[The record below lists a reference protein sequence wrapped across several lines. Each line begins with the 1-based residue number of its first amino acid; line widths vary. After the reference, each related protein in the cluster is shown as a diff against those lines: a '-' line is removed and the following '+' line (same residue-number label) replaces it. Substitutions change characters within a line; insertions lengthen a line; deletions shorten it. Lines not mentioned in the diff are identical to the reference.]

1 MRCGLGCR
9 VSGVTGKWDAVV
21 GSGWPVGWSL
31 MSDRLNG
38 TETSAALRRSLS
50 VLMDGESAGDPASGN
65 IEQVCALWRQ
75 DADARAAWHAYHL
88 IGDVLRSDELAVP
101 PARDEAF
108 LQALRLKLAH
118 EAVPLSPAL
127 LRPLAQPAPSGNRV
141 VARSARWWM
150 APAAVAAGF
159 VAVAGLLVV
168 TRVFSPDVG
177 GGAVLAEAA
186 TATATARDGVV
197 LASDTLVSGAVVRNP
212 GLDRYLEAHRSLTNG
227 VVAAG
232 GAEHR
237 VQIVFESK

>member
-1 MRCGLGCR
+1 
-9 VSGVTGKWDAVV
+9 
-21 GSGWPVGWSL
+21 
-31 MSDRLNG
+31 MSDTVNG
-38 TETSAALRRSLS
+38 TEAKAALRRSLS
-50 VLMDGESAGDPASGN
+50 VLMDGEAAGDPASGSV
-65 IEQVCALWRQ
+65 EQVCARWGQ
-75 DADARAAWHAYHL
+75 DADARATWHAFHL
-88 IGDVLRSDELAVP
+88 IGDVLRSDELALA

-118 EAVPLSPAL
+118 EAVPLSPAP
-127 LRPLAQPAPSGNRV
+127 LRPLLQPAAPSGRA
-141 VARSARWWM
+141 VARPARWWM

-177 GGAVLAEAA
+177 GGAVLAKAPA
-186 TATATARDGVV
+186 VVGRDGVV
-197 LASDTLVSGAVVRNP
+197 LASDTLASGALVRNAS
-212 GLDRYLEAHRSLTNG
+212 LDRYLEAHRSLSNG

>member
-1 MRCGLGCR
+1 
-9 VSGVTGKWDAVV
+9 
-21 GSGWPVGWSL
+21 

-127 LRPLAQPAPSGNRV
+127 LRPLAQPAPSGNKG

>member
-1 MRCGLGCR
+1 M
-9 VSGVTGKWDAVV
+9 
-21 GSGWPVGWSL
+21 
-31 MSDRLNG
+31 
-38 TETSAALRRSLS
+38 RRSLS
-50 VLMDGESAGDPASGN
+50 VLMDGEAAGDPASGSV
-65 IEQVCALWRQ
+65 EQVCAYWGQ
-75 DADARAAWHAYHL
+75 DADARATWHAYHL
-88 IGDVLRSDELAVP
+88 IGDVLRSDELALA

-118 EAVPLSPAL
+118 EAVPLSPAP
-127 LRPLAQPAPSGNRV
+127 LRSLPLPAAPSGRA

-168 TRVFSPDVG
+168 TRVFSPDAG
-177 GGAVLAEAA
+177 GGAVLAKAPAVGRE
-186 TATATARDGVV
+186 GVV
-197 LASDTLVSGAVVRNP
+197 LASDTLASGALVRNP
-212 GLDRYLEAHRSLTNG
+212 GLDRYLEAHRSLSNG

>member
-1 MRCGLGCR
+1 
-9 VSGVTGKWDAVV
+9 
-21 GSGWPVGWSL
+21 

-38 TETSAALRRSLS
+38 TDTSAALRRSLS
-50 VLMDGESAGDPASGN
+50 VLMDGESAGDPAVGS
-65 IEQVCALWRQ
+65 IEQVCAQWGQ

-88 IGDVLRSDELAVP
+88 IGDVQRSDELAVP
-101 PARDEAF
+101 AARDEAF
-108 LQALRLKLAH
+108 LQSLRLKLAR
-118 EAVPLSPAL
+118 EAVPLSPAP
-127 LRPLAQPAPSGNRV
+127 LRSLAQPAPSGSKAV
-141 VARSARWWM
+141 TRSARWWM

-168 TRVFSPDVG
+168 TRVFSPDVA
-177 GGAVLAEAA
+177 GGAVLAKAPM
-186 TATATARDGVV
+186 TAGSDGVV

-212 GLDRYLEAHRSLTNG
+212 GLDRYLQAHRSLTNG